1 MRFEKYEIEIGNTGH
16 ITNSYILYNNNDIA
30 IIDPADKFEFFKEKI
45 EKEHL
50 NLKYVF
56 LTHAHADH
64 ILALYKI
71 LEKYDVKVIVSQN
84 EKDMLEKKID
94 NCASVFGLEQK
105 TFDLEK
111 FIFVDDREYIDFN
124 GIKIKCISTPGHTKG
139 SCCYLIEKNNI
150 LFTGDTIFESSFGR
164 TDLASG
170 SSKDIINSIV
180 KLFKNYNECVIYPGH
195 GSSGFKLKNIYGRIN
210 RCTNVFFNINLDNL
224 V

>member
-1 MRFEKYEIEIGNTGH
+1 MKFEKYEIEVGNTGH

-45 EKEHL
+45 EKENL

-64 ILALYKI
+64 ILAIYKI
-71 LEKYDVKVIVSQN
+71 LEEYDVKVIANKN
-84 EKDMLEKKID
+84 EKDMLDKKID

-105 TFDLEK
+105 AFKLES
-111 FIFVDDREYIDFN
+111 FILLDDGEYIDFD
-124 GIKIKCISTPGHTKG
+124 GIKIKCINTPGHTKG

-150 LFTGDTIFESSFGR
+150 LFTGDTIFENSFGR

-170 SSKDIINSIV
+170 SSRDIINSIV

-195 GSSGFKLKNIYGRIN
+195 GSSGFKLKNIYERIN
-210 RCTNVFFNINLDNL
+210 RCANVFFNINLDNL

>member
-64 ILALYKI
+64 ILALYKM
-71 LEKYDVKVIVSQN
+71 LEEYDIKVVAN
-84 EKDMLEKKID
+84 VEEKDMLIKKVD

-105 TFDLEK
+105 AFKLEK
-111 FIFVDDREYIDFN
+111 FIFVNDGEYIDFDD
-124 GIKIKCISTPGHTKG
+124 IKIKCISTPGHTKG
-139 SCCYLIEKNNI
+139 STCYLIENENI
-150 LFTGDTIFESSFGR
+150 LFTGDTIFESFFGR

-195 GSSGFKLKNIYGRIN
+195 GSSGFKLKNIYERIN
-210 RCTNVFFNINLDNL
+210 RCANVFFNINLDNL

>member
-1 MRFEKYEIEIGNTGH
+1 MKFEKYEIEIKNTGH
-16 ITNSYILYNNNDIA
+16 ITNSYVLYSGANIA

-45 EKEHL
+45 EKENL

-64 ILALYKI
+64 ILALYKM
-71 LEKYDVKVIVSQN
+71 LEEYDIKVVAN
-84 EKDMLEKKID
+84 VEEKDMLIKKVD

-105 TFDLEK
+105 AFKLEK
-111 FIFVDDREYIDFN
+111 FIFVNDGEYIDFDD
-124 GIKIKCISTPGHTKG
+124 IKIKCISTPGHTKG
-139 SCCYLIEKNNI
+139 STCYLIENENI

-164 TDLASG
+164 TDLTSG

-180 KLFKNYNECVIYPGH
+180 KLFKNYSDCIIYPGH
-195 GSSGFKLKNIYGRIN
+195 GNSNIKLKNIYERIN
-210 RCTNVFFNINLDNL
+210 RCVNVFFNINLDNL

>member
-1 MRFEKYEIEIGNTGH
+1 MKFEKYEIEIKNTGH
-16 ITNSYILYNNNDIA
+16 ITNSYILYNGANIA

-45 EKEHL
+45 EKEDL

-64 ILALYKI
+64 ILALYKM
-71 LEKYDVKVIVSQN
+71 LEEYDIKVVANIK
-84 EKDMLEKKID
+84 EKDMLIKKVD

-105 TFDLEK
+105 AFKLEK
-111 FIFVDDREYIDFN
+111 FIFVNDGEYIDFDD
-124 GIKIKCISTPGHTKG
+124 IKIKCISTPGHTKG
-139 SCCYLIEKNNI
+139 STCYLIENENI

-180 KLFKNYNECVIYPGH
+180 KLFKNYSDCIIYPGH
-195 GSSGFKLKNIYGRIN
+195 GNSNIKLKNIYERIN
-210 RCTNVFFNINLDNL
+210 RCVNVFFNINLDNL

>member
-1 MRFEKYEIEIGNTGH
+1 MKFEKYEIEIKNTGH
-16 ITNSYILYNNNDIA
+16 ITNSYILYNGANIA

-45 EKEHL
+45 EKENL

-64 ILALYKI
+64 ILALYKM
-71 LEKYDVKVIVSQN
+71 LEEYDIKVVAN
-84 EKDMLEKKID
+84 VEEKDMLIKKVD

-105 TFDLEK
+105 AFKLEK
-111 FIFVDDREYIDFN
+111 FIFVNDGEYIDFDD
-124 GIKIKCISTPGHTKG
+124 IKIKCISTPGHTKG
-139 SCCYLIEKNNI
+139 STCYLIENENI

-180 KLFKNYNECVIYPGH
+180 KLFKNYSDCIIYPGH
-195 GSSGFKLKNIYGRIN
+195 GKSTILGEEKKYFDSYF
-210 RCTNVFFNINLDNL
+210 
-224 V
+224 

>member
-1 MRFEKYEIEIGNTGH
+1 MKFEKYEIEIKNTGH
-16 ITNSYILYNNNDIA
+16 ITNSYVLYSGANIA

-45 EKEHL
+45 EKENL

-64 ILALYKI
+64 ILALYKM
-71 LEKYDVKVIVSQN
+71 LEEYDIKVVANIE
-84 EKDMLEKKID
+84 EKDMLIKKVD

-105 TFDLEK
+105 AFKLEK
-111 FIFVDDREYIDFN
+111 FIFVNDGEYIDFDD
-124 GIKIKCISTPGHTKG
+124 IKIKCISTPGHTKG
-139 SCCYLIEKNNI
+139 STCYLIENENI

-180 KLFKNYNECVIYPGH
+180 KLFKNYSDCIIYPGH
-195 GSSGFKLKNIYGRIN
+195 GNSNIKLKNIYERIN
-210 RCTNVFFNINLDNL
+210 RCVNVFFNINLDNL

>member
-1 MRFEKYEIEIGNTGH
+1 MKFEKYEIEIKNTGH
-16 ITNSYILYNNNDIA
+16 ITNSYILYNGANIA

-45 EKEHL
+45 EKENL

-64 ILALYKI
+64 ILALYKM
-71 LEKYDVKVIVSQN
+71 LEEYDIKVVANIE
-84 EKDMLEKKID
+84 EKDMLIKKVD

-105 TFDLEK
+105 VFKLEK
-111 FIFVDDREYIDFN
+111 FIFVNDGEYIDFDD
-124 GIKIKCISTPGHTKG
+124 IKIKCISTPGHTKG
-139 SCCYLIEKNNI
+139 STCYLIENENI

-180 KLFKNYNECVIYPGH
+180 KLFKNYSDCIIYPGH
-195 GSSGFKLKNIYGRIN
+195 GNSNIKLKNIYERIN
-210 RCTNVFFNINLDNL
+210 RCVNVFFNINLDNL

>member
-1 MRFEKYEIEIGNTGH
+1 MKFEKYEIEIKNTGH
-16 ITNSYILYNNNDIA
+16 ITNSYILYNGANIA

-45 EKEHL
+45 EKENL

-64 ILALYKI
+64 ILALYKM
-71 LEKYDVKVIVSQN
+71 LEEYDIKVVAN
-84 EKDMLEKKID
+84 VEEKDMLIKKVD

-105 TFDLEK
+105 AFKLEK
-111 FIFVDDREYIDFN
+111 FIFVNDGEYIDFDD
-124 GIKIKCISTPGHTKG
+124 IKIKCISTPGHTKG
-139 SCCYLIEKNNI
+139 STCYLIENENI

-164 TDLASG
+164 TDLTSG

-180 KLFKNYNECVIYPGH
+180 KLFKNYSDCIIYPGH
-195 GSSGFKLKNIYGRIN
+195 GNSNIKLKNIYERIN
-210 RCTNVFFNINLDNL
+210 RCVNVFFNINLDNL

>member
-1 MRFEKYEIEIGNTGH
+1 MKFEKYEIEIKNTGH
-16 ITNSYILYNNNDIA
+16 ITNSYVLYSGANIA

-45 EKEHL
+45 EKENL

-64 ILALYKI
+64 ILALYKM
-71 LEKYDVKVIVSQN
+71 LEEYDIKVVAN
-84 EKDMLEKKID
+84 VEEKDMLIKKVD

-105 TFDLEK
+105 AFKLEK
-111 FIFVDDREYIDFN
+111 FIFVNDGEYIDFDD
-124 GIKIKCISTPGHTKG
+124 IKIKCISTPGHTKG
-139 SCCYLIEKNNI
+139 STCYLIENENI

-164 TDLASG
+164 TDLVSG

-180 KLFKNYNECVIYPGH
+180 KLFKNYSDCIIYPGH
-195 GSSGFKLKNIYGRIN
+195 GNSNIKLKNIYERIN
-210 RCTNVFFNINLDNL
+210 RCVNVFFNINLDNL